1 VAGMDKGTGVG
12 LATSFA
18 PSLVVNIKA
27 MLNFY
32 EAFAT
37 HKNSRARRCFLNLI
51 KHNVFNL
58 PPP

>member
-1 VAGMDKGTGVG
+1 MDKGTGVG